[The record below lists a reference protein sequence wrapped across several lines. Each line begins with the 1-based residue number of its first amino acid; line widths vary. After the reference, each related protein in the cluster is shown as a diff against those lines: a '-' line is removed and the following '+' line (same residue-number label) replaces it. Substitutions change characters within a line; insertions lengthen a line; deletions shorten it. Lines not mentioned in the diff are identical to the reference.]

1 MRVVG
6 RVSDGLF
13 FSDAEAAR
21 LAPRVEALAVW
32 PRSAAP
38 AVRAAVGDRGVVLTG
53 TRRGLAEPNWSGTR
67 SPARACCCR

>member
-6 RVSDGLF
+6 RVAEGVF

-21 LAPRVEALAVW
+21 IAPRVEALAVW

-38 AVRAAVGDRGVVLTG
+38 AVRKAVGRRAAVLTG
-53 TRRGLAEPNWSGTR
+53 AARAAEPNPERDAVAGR
-67 SPARACCCR
+67 GRAARA